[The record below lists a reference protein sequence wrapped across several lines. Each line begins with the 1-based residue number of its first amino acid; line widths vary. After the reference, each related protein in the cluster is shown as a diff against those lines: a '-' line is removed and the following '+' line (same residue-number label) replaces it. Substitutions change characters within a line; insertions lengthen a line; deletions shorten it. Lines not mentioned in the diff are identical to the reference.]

1 MSNTTSVSTWT
12 RPQVYLLNRSLVLLV
27 FFGTLT
33 TLLWQPV
40 GFWAWFAD
48 IALRTYLIFV
58 GCTMAHE
65 SGHFHLGPTPRSNRW
80 WGRLSTFPSTVP
92 SLSFRK
98 THGLHHAHTNVP
110 GEDPDHFLKPNSIWE
125 VPFRSLGLPHWWFL
139 WLLRRGKITRKDWGE
154 IAIHYTAVVIVYGA
168 ILSQVGFERVAWG
181 LLPALF
187 FNSVLLWYFFAVRTH
202 DGYLTSSE
210 EEMSHNY
217 YGRFI
222 FWFSLG
228 LSMHRVHHMYPRLA
242 WIECLPYVEERP
254 PGVPWWGF
262 RRQIIR
268 HEQPSVVS

>member
-1 MSNTTSVSTWT
+1 MELKNINSAWSKKEI
-12 RPQVYLLNRSLVLLV
+12 YFLNRSLVLIV

-40 GFWAWFAD
+40 GFYQWFID
-48 IALRTYLIFV
+48 YILRAYLIFV

-65 SGHFHLGPTPRSNRW
+65 SGHFHLGATPRANRW

-98 THGLHHAHTNVP
+98 THGMHHAFTNIP
-110 GEDPDHFLKPNSIWE
+110 NKDPDYFLKPNHLWE
-125 VPFRSLGLPHWWFL
+125 VPFRSLGLPHWWFY
-139 WLLRRGKITRKDWGE
+139 WLYTNKKLKREDWLE
-154 IAIHYTAVVIVYGA
+154 VFIHYVLVVLVFGA
-168 ILSQVGFERVAWG
+168 IISHVGFSRVALG
-181 LLPALF
+181 LLPALAT
-187 FNSVLLWYFFAVRTH
+187 NSILLWYFFAVRTH

-228 LSMHRVHHMYPRLA
+228 LSMHRVHHVDQRLA
-242 WIECLPYVEERP
+242 WIEMLPYVESRP
-254 PGVPWWGF
+254 KNLPWYGF
-262 RRQIIR
+262 RRHIIR
-268 HEQPSVVS
+268 NDQTSVIS